1 MRKGEEAMPTKSDR
15 MATRADRIADILR
28 ERGGRSSVGQIL
40 NDLALVEGV
49 DLDTLRYNASASAT
63 VRQDNA
69 ERVKRGQAKRFRVF
83 ERGSGGDEVFGYI
96 SLVSITKTR
105 AGRKHRQ
112 NAGEKSGSGFV
123 ETKSQL
129 EAGIASQVEEANSIV
144 RKELKAYIA
153 KLTWQDIESD
163 FLSELLNALGFQDI
177 TITQPTK
184 DGGQDARCT
193 YMMGGL
199 VAHEAVISAKH
210 WRGQPVGLG
219 EVQRIRGVA
228 GPGCTPIIITSSR
241 FTKYAIEGARRVPGQ
256 QPVVLIDGNFI
267 INACIE
273 KRFLVQ
279 EVDLELP
286 PLFKFD
292 PPTSDGVLPT
302 TSL

>member
-1 MRKGEEAMPTKSDR
+1 MSTGP
-15 MATRADRIADILR
+15 RADRIADILR
-28 ERGGRSSVGQIL
+28 DCGGRSSVLQIST
-40 NDLALVEGV
+40 DLARIEEV
-49 DLDTLRYNASASAT
+49 DFALPVSQA

-83 ERGSGGDEVFGYI
+83 ERDGGGDEGRGYI
-96 SLVSITKTR
+96 SLVSTVKTR
-105 AGRKHRQ
+105 AGSKPRQ
-112 NAGEKSGSGFV
+112 NAGEKSGSGLAETTSQV
-123 ETKSQL
+123 EAIL
-129 EAGIASQVEEANSIV
+129 ASQVEAANSIV
-144 RKELKAYIA
+144 RRELKAYIA
-153 KLTWQDIESD
+153 KLTWQDFESK

-219 EVQRIRGVA
+219 EVQRIRGAA

-267 INACIE
+267 IDACIE

-279 EVDLELP
+279 EVDLKLP

-292 PPTSDGVLPT
+292 PNTSDGA
-302 TSL
+302 